1 MNIFTIFWLLLKM
14 FYQLLC
20 CSFSLLTFIF
30 NVFWLICNL
39 ASAGI
44 PWFVVC
50 LLIVCVASKFVKL
63 KSPDDK
69 QLLRLLTVAGQGLY
83 PEDLSFWPIAHRG
96 AGYDAPE
103 NSKAALRKATLQRR
117 RCIAR
122 GYRNVLLDAGLT
134 SCGEIVIVNR
144 LTLEKASLSGSIT
157 LHTLESLRKVNIA
170 ELHPMGKHFNPEYVY
185 TLRELLDFLE
195 EQRLTVFLHISDNS
209 SIMLQRLKKAINEN
223 PLFIQR
229 IVLITKSPIT
239 IYQLRKLFPEL
250 ICGLWTEKSLS
261 LALLKTST
269 LITSIYGAFFRNIIA
284 PVIGISVVF
293 VSKEEFNLH
302 IAELWR
308 NVGVRPI
315 VYNVNSPNE
324 KRYFQKTM
332 KTQYLTDSLRSEPH
346 LLMKA

>member
-1 MNIFTIFWLLLKM
+1 MEQFSLKTSGVFKRVITISLM
-14 FYQLLC
+14 AG
-20 CSFSLLTFIF
+20 LLTFIF
-30 NVFWLICNL
+30 NVFWLTCNL

-44 PWFVVC
+44 PWVLVC

-69 QLLRLLTVAGQGLY
+69 QFLRLLTIAGQGLY

-103 NSKAALRKATLQRR
+103 NSKAALKKASKRSE
-117 RCIAR
+117 CITR
-122 GYRNVLLDAGLT
+122 GYRNVLLDGGLT

-144 LTLEKASLSGSIT
+144 LTLEKANLSGSIA
-157 LHTLESLRKVNIA
+157 LHTLESLKKVNIA
-170 ELHPMGKHFNPEYVY
+170 ELHPMGKHFEPEYVY
-185 TLRELLDFLE
+185 TLKELLDFLE
-195 EQRLTVFLHISDNS
+195 EQRLTVFLLISDNS
-209 SIMLQRLKKAINEN
+209 SLMLQSLKKSIKEN
-223 PLFIQR
+223 PLFTQR
-229 IVLITKSPIT
+229 IVLAWYL
-239 IYQLRKLFPEL
+239 YQK
-250 ICGLWTEKSLS
+250 KN
-261 LALLKTST
+261 ST
-269 LITSIYGAFFRNIIA
+269 C
-284 PVIGISVVF
+284 
-293 VSKEEFNLH
+293 KH

>member
-1 MNIFTIFWLLLKM
+1 MNIFTIFWFLLKM

-20 CSFSLLTFIF
+20 CSFSFLTFLF
-30 NVFWLICNL
+30 NVFWVMCNL

-44 PWFVVC
+44 PWITVLLVV
-50 LLIVCVASKFVKL
+50 ICVLSKFVKL
-63 KSPDDK
+63 RSPDEK
-69 QLLRLLTVAGQGLY
+69 RLQRLLASGSQGLY

-103 NSKAALRKATLQRR
+103 NSKAALKK
-117 RCIAR
+117 CVAR
-122 GYRNVLLDAGLT
+122 GYRNVLVDAGLT
-134 SCGEIVIVNR
+134 ACGQIVIVNR
-144 LTLEKASLSGSIT
+144 LTLEKAGLSGSIAV
-157 LHTLESLRKVNIA
+157 HTLESLKKINIA
-170 ELHPMGKHFNPEYVY
+170 ELHPMGKHFEAEYVL
-185 TLRELLDFLE
+185 TLQELLEYLE
-195 EQRLTVFLHISDNS
+195 ENRLTVFLYISDNS
-209 SIMLQRLKKAINEN
+209 SQMIEKLKASINAV
-223 PLFIQR
+223 FIER
-229 IVLITKSPIT
+229 IIVITRSPVT
-239 IYQLRKLFPEL
+239 IYQLRKVNPDV
-250 ICGLWTEKSLS
+250 ICGLWTEKSLA
-261 LALLKTST
+261 LPLLKAST
-269 LITSIYGAFFRNIIA
+269 LITSIYGAFFRNIIS

-293 VSKEEFNLH
+293 LSKEEFNLH

>member
-20 CSFSLLTFIF
+20 SSFSLLTFIF
-30 NVFWLICNL
+30 NVFWLTCNL

-44 PWFVVC
+44 PWVLVC

-69 QLLRLLTVAGQGLY
+69 QFLRLLTIAGQGLY

-103 NSKAALRKATLQRR
+103 NSKAALKK
-117 RCIAR
+117 CITR
-122 GYRNVLLDAGLT
+122 GYRNVLLDGGLT

-144 LTLEKASLSGSIT
+144 LTLEKANLSGSIA
-157 LHTLESLRKVNIA
+157 LHTLESLKKVNIA
-170 ELHPMGKHFNPEYVY
+170 ELHPMGKHFEPEYVY
-185 TLRELLDFLE
+185 TLKELLDFLE
-195 EQRLTVFLHISDNS
+195 EQRLTVFLLISDNS
-209 SIMLQRLKKAINEN
+209 SLMLQSLKKSIKEN
-223 PLFIQR
+223 PLFTQR

-284 PVIGISVVF
+284 PVVGISVVF

>member
-1 MNIFTIFWLLLKM
+1 MKIFTILWYFLKM

-20 CSFSLLTFIF
+20 CSFSFLTFLF
-30 NVFWLICNL
+30 NVFWFMCNL

-44 PWFVVC
+44 PWFTVLLVV
-50 LLIVCVASKFVKL
+50 ICVASKFVKL
-63 KSPDDK
+63 KSPDEK
-69 QLLRLLTVAGQGLY
+69 QLLRLLAAGSQGLY

-103 NSKAALRKATLQRR
+103 NSKAALKK
-117 RCIAR
+117 CITR
-122 GYRNVLLDAGLT
+122 GYRNVLVDAGLT
-134 SCGEIVIVNR
+134 SCGKIVIVNR
-144 LTLEKASLSGSIT
+144 LTLEKAGITGSIAVQ
-157 LHTLESLRKVNIA
+157 TLESLKKINIA
-170 ELHPMGKHFNPEYVY
+170 DLHPMGKHFDPEYVL
-185 TLRELLDFLE
+185 TLKELLDFLE
-195 EQRLTVFLHISDNS
+195 DHRLTVFLYISDNS
-209 SIMLQRLKKAINEN
+209 SQMLECLKTTIKEN

-229 IVLITKSPIT
+229 IILITRSPIT
-239 IYQLRKLFPEL
+239 IYQLRKLYPEL
-250 ICGLWTEKSLS
+250 ICGLWTEKSLA
-261 LALLKTST
+261 LPLLKAST
-269 LITSIYGAFFRNIIA
+269 LITSIYGAFFRNIIS

>member
-1 MNIFTIFWLLLKM
+1 MNIFTIFWFLLKM

-20 CSFSLLTFIF
+20 CSFSFLTFLF
-30 NVFWLICNL
+30 NVFWFMCNL

-44 PWFVVC
+44 PWVTVLLVV
-50 LLIVCVASKFVKL
+50 ICVLSKFVKL
-63 KSPDDK
+63 RSPDEK
-69 QLLRLLTVAGQGLY
+69 RLQRLLASGSQGLY

-103 NSKAALRKATLQRR
+103 NSKAALKK
-117 RCIAR
+117 CVSR
-122 GYRNVLLDAGLT
+122 GYRNVLVDAGLT
-134 SCGEIVIVNR
+134 SCGQIVIVNR
-144 LTLEKASLSGSIT
+144 LTLEKAGLSGSIGV
-157 LHTLESLRKVNIA
+157 HTLESLKKINIA
-170 ELHPMGKHFNPEYVY
+170 ELHPMGKHFEPEYVL
-185 TLRELLDFLE
+185 TLQELLEFLE
-195 EQRLTVFLHISDNS
+195 ENRLTVFLYISDNS
-209 SIMLQRLKKAINEN
+209 SQMIEKLKASINAV
-223 PLFIQR
+223 FIER
-229 IVLITKSPIT
+229 IIVITRSPVT
-239 IYQLRKLFPEL
+239 IYQLRKVNPDV
-250 ICGLWTEKSLS
+250 ICGLWTEKSLA
-261 LALLKTST
+261 LPLLKAST
-269 LITSIYGAFFRNIIA
+269 LITSIYGAFFRNIIS

-293 VSKEEFNLH
+293 LSKEEFNLH

>member
-1 MNIFTIFWLLLKM
+1 MNIFTIFWFLLKM

-20 CSFSLLTFIF
+20 CSFSFLTFLF
-30 NVFWLICNL
+30 NVFWFMCNL

-44 PWFVVC
+44 PWITVLLVV
-50 LLIVCVASKFVKL
+50 ICVLSKFVKL
-63 KSPDDK
+63 RSPDEK
-69 QLLRLLTVAGQGLY
+69 RLQRLLASGSQGLY

-103 NSKAALRKATLQRR
+103 NSKAALKK
-117 RCIAR
+117 CVAR
-122 GYRNVLLDAGLT
+122 GYRNVLVDAGLT
-134 SCGEIVIVNR
+134 ACGQIVIVNR
-144 LTLEKASLSGSIT
+144 LTLEKAGLSGSIAV
-157 LHTLESLRKVNIA
+157 HTLESLKKINIA
-170 ELHPMGKHFNPEYVY
+170 ELHPMGKHFDAEYVL
-185 TLRELLDFLE
+185 TLQELLEFLE
-195 EQRLTVFLHISDNS
+195 ENRLTVFLYISDNS
-209 SIMLQRLKKAINEN
+209 SQMIEKLKASINAV
-223 PLFIQR
+223 FIER
-229 IVLITKSPIT
+229 IIVITRSPVT
-239 IYQLRKLFPEL
+239 IYQLRKVNPDV
-250 ICGLWTEKSLS
+250 ICGLWTEKSLA
-261 LALLKTST
+261 LPLLKAST
-269 LITSIYGAFFRNIIA
+269 LITSIYGAFFRNIIS

-293 VSKEEFNLH
+293 LSKEEFNLH

>member
-20 CSFSLLTFIF
+20 SSFSLLTFIF
-30 NVFWLICNL
+30 NVFWLTCNL

-44 PWFVVC
+44 PWVLVC

-69 QLLRLLTVAGQGLY
+69 QFLRLLTIAGQGLY

-96 AGYDAPE
+96 VKKKE
-103 NSKAALRKATLQRR
+103 RS
-117 RCIAR
+117 RCITR

-134 SCGEIVIVNR
+134 SCGEIVIINR
-144 LTLEKASLSGSIT
+144 LTLEKASLSGSIA
-157 LHTLESLRKVNIA
+157 LHTLESLKKVNIA
-170 ELHPMGKHFNPEYVY
+170 ELHPMGKHFDPEYVY
-185 TLRELLDFLE
+185 TLKELLDFLE
-195 EQRLTVFLHISDNS
+195 EQRLTVFLLISDNS
-209 SIMLQRLKKAINEN
+209 SLMLQSLKKLIKGN

-229 IVLITKSPIT
+229 IVLITKSPIA
-239 IYQLRKLFPEL
+239 IYQV
-250 ICGLWTEKSLS
+250 S
-261 LALLKTST
+261 
-269 LITSIYGAFFRNIIA
+269 
-284 PVIGISVVF
+284 ISVVF